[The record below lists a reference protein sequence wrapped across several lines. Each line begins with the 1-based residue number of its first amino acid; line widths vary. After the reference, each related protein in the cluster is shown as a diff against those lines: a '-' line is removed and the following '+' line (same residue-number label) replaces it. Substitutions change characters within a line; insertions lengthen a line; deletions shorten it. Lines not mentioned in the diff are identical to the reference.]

1 MDQQRY
7 QVVFNSTGIAQD
19 NLQAVI
25 QNFAVLF
32 KLDVAIIAHLFAN
45 RPVILKKNV
54 DRVTA
59 ERYQV
64 AILKAGAQCSIEP
77 QDGLDSNRVS
87 TQTIIIRCPFCS
99 NLIEE
104 ETDKCVH
111 CGTDIKS
118 YISGFKAKGRVF
130 IRGVGIV
137 NDRRKFNRRVNP
149 DRRLAIRFEEDR
161 RIGNDRRA
169 ENQYWAGEL

>member
-1 MDQQRY
+1 MEQQKY
-7 QVVFNSTGIAQD
+7 QIVFDSTGIARA
-19 NLQAVI
+19 NLQNVI

-32 KLDVAIIAHLFAN
+32 RLDMAISTHLFVD

-59 ERYQV
+59 ERYQA

-87 TQTIIIRCPFCS
+87 SQIIIIRCPFCS
-99 NLIEE
+99 HVIEE
-104 ETDKCVH
+104 EVNKCIH
-111 CGTDIKS
+111 CDTDIKS

-130 IRGVGIV
+130 IKGIGVV
-137 NDRRKFNRRVNP
+137 NDQRKFNRRVNS

-161 RIGNDRRA
+161 RTGKDRRA
-169 ENQYWAGEL
+169 ENQYWDGD